1 MDLIFEI
8 SKPGRSAA
16 DVSQS
21 DVPVVSLEDVI
32 GRKYLRDDLDL
43 PEVAEIDLVRHY
55 TNLSRRNFGVDMGF
69 YPLGSCTMKY
79 NPKINENAAVLPG
92 FTNLHPEVPDEFA
105 QGSLKLM
112 FDMQRLLSDI
122 FGMADFTLQPAAG
135 AHGELTGVMII
146 KKYFEKKGQKRHLIL
161 IPDAAHGTNPASGA
175 LCGFETVTLRSN
187 TDGGVDLDHLESLM
201 TEDVAALMLTNPNTL
216 GLFERNI
223 EKVASIVHGKGGL
236 LYGDGA
242 NANAFLGKTRPGD
255 LGFDVIQ
262 LNLHKTFSTP
272 HGGGGP
278 GSGPVGVSAKLVDYL
293 PVPRIIKNSSY
304 EWPTDYSFNRDGE
317 TSYLPIPHFI
327 ANDATYAWSSDFP
340 DSIGRVRAF
349 YGNFNVIVKAYTY
362 IRSLG
367 ATGLTR
373 VTEMAVLNANYI
385 KEKLKFVYDL
395 PFDRACMHECVFSGN
410 RQVAENSVHTSD
422 IAKRLIDFGYHP
434 PTIYFP
440 LIVHEAIMIEPT
452 ETESKETLDAF
463 CNAMIAIAEE
473 ARNNPQRIKDAPL
486 STPVNRLDEVLAARK
501 PDVCWKKPSNE

>member
-1 MDLIFEI
+1 MELIFEI
-8 SKPGRSAA
+8 SRPGRSAA
-16 DVSQS
+16 NVSVS
-21 DVPVVSLEDVI
+21 DVPVIDIENVI
-32 GRKYLRDDLDL
+32 GGKYLRDDLDL

-55 TNLSRRNFGVDMGF
+55 TNLSRRNFGLDLGF

-79 NPKINENAAVLPG
+79 NPKINENVAAMPG
-92 FTNLHPEVPDEFA
+92 FTGLHPEAPDAFA
-105 QGSLKLM
+105 QGNLALM
-112 FDMQRLLSDI
+112 YDLQKLLSSI
-122 FGMADFTLQPAAG
+122 FGMAEFTLQPAAG
-135 AHGELTGVMII
+135 AHGELTGVMMI
-146 KKYFEKKGQKRHLIL
+146 KKYFEKKGEKRHLIL

-175 LCGFETVTLRSN
+175 LCGFETITLRSN
-187 TDGGVDLDHLESLM
+187 PEGGVDLEHLESLM

-223 EKVASIVHGKGGL
+223 EKVAEIVHGKGGL

-278 GSGPVGVSAKLVDYL
+278 GSGPVGVSAALVAFL
-293 PVPRIIKNSSY
+293 PVPRIVRSDSGY
-304 EWPTDYSFNRDGE
+304 G
-317 TSYLPIPHFI
+317 
-327 ANDATYAWSSDFP
+327 WSDHFP

-349 YGNFNVIVKAYTY
+349 YGNFNVMVKAYAY

-367 ATGLTR
+367 AEGLVR
-373 VTEMAVLNANYI
+373 ATEMAVLNANYI
-385 KEKLKFVYDL
+385 KEKLKPYFDL
-395 PFDRACMHECVFSGN
+395 PYDRTCMHECVFSGS
-410 RQVAENSVHTSD
+410 RQVEQNGVHTSD

-452 ETESKETLDAF
+452 ETESRETLDAF
-463 CNAMIAIAEE
+463 CEAMISIARE
-473 ARNNPQRIKDAPL
+473 AKENPQRVKDAPL
-486 STPVNRLDEVLAARK
+486 STPVSRLDEVLAARK
-501 PDVCWKKPSNE
+501 PDVCWKR

>member
-1 MDLIFEI
+1 MEFIFEI
-8 SKPGRSAA
+8 SKPGRNAVAVSA
-16 DVSQS
+16 S
-21 DVPVVSLEDVI
+21 DVPVVNIDEVI
-32 GRKYLRDDLDL
+32 GRQYLRNDLDL

-55 TNLSRRNFGVDMGF
+55 TNLSRRNFGLDLGF

-79 NPKINENAAVLPG
+79 NPKINENVAG
-92 FTNLHPEVPDEFA
+92 FAEFTGLHPAAPDAFA
-105 QGSLKLM
+105 QGNLELM
-112 FDMQRLLSDI
+112 VDMQKLLSNI
-122 FGMADFTLQPAAG
+122 FGMAEFTLQPAAG
-135 AHGELTGVMII
+135 AHGELTGIMMI
-146 KKYFEKKGQKRHLIL
+146 KKYFEKKGEKRRLIL

-175 LCGFETVTLRSN
+175 LCGFDTVTLRSN
-187 TDGGVDLDHLESLM
+187 AEGGVDLEHLESLM

-223 EKVASIVHGKGGL
+223 EKVAAIIHGKGGL

-293 PVPRIIKNSSY
+293 PVPRIIKNDSN
-304 EWPTDYSFNRDGE
+304 YS
-317 TSYLPIPHFI
+317 
-327 ANDATYAWSSDFP
+327 WSDNFP
-340 DSIGRVRAF
+340 DTIGRVRAF

-367 ATGLTR
+367 AEGLAR
-373 VTEMAVLNANYI
+373 VAEMAVLNANYI
-385 KEKLKFVYDL
+385 KEKLKPHFDLAYD
-395 PFDRACMHECVFSGN
+395 RICMHECVFSGK
-410 RQVAENSVHTSD
+410 RQVAESGVHTTD

-440 LIVHEAIMIEPT
+440 LIVPEAIMIEPT
-452 ETESKETLDAF
+452 ETESKETLDTF
-463 CNAMIAIAEE
+463 CDVMIAIARE
-473 ARNNPQRIKDAPL
+473 AKENPQRVKDAPL
-486 STPVNRLDEVLAARK
+486 STPVSRLDEVLAARK
-501 PDVCWKKPSNE
+501 PDVCWKKS

>member
-1 MDLIFEI
+1 MELIFEI

-16 DVSQS
+16 NVSAS
-21 DVPVVSLEDVI
+21 DVPVVDVDHI
-32 GRKYLRDDLDL
+32 IDRKYLRDDLDL

-55 TNLSRRNFGVDMGF
+55 TNLSRRNFGLDLGF

-79 NPKINENAAVLPG
+79 NPKINENVAAMPG
-92 FTNLHPEVPDEFA
+92 FTGVHPEAPDDFA
-105 QGSLKLM
+105 QGNLELIY
-112 FDMQRLLSDI
+112 DMQKLLSGI

-135 AHGELTGVMII
+135 AHGELTGVMMI
-146 KKYFEKKGQKRHLIL
+146 KKYFEKKGEKRHLIL

-187 TDGGVDLDHLESLM
+187 PEGGVDLEHLESLM

-223 EKVASIVHGKGGL
+223 ENVAQIIHSRGGL

-278 GSGPVGVSAKLVDYL
+278 GSGPVGVSARLMDYL
-293 PVPRIIKNSSY
+293 PVPRIVK
-304 EWPTDYSFNRDGE
+304 TDSGYG
-317 TSYLPIPHFI
+317 
-327 ANDATYAWSSDFP
+327 WSEQFP
-340 DSIGRVRAF
+340 DTIGRVRAF
-349 YGNFNVIVKAYTY
+349 YGNFNVIVKAYAY

-367 ATGLTR
+367 AEGLAR

-385 KEKLKFVYDL
+385 KEKLKPYFDL
-395 PFDRACMHECVFSGN
+395 PYDRICMHECVFSGN
-410 RQVAENSVHTSD
+410 RQVEQNGVHTSD
-422 IAKRLIDFGYHP
+422 MAKRLIDFGYHP

-463 CNAMIAIAEE
+463 CEAMISIARE
-473 ARNNPQRIKDAPL
+473 AQENPQRVKDAPL
-486 STPVNRLDEVLAARK
+486 STPVSRLDEVLAARK
-501 PDVCWKKPSNE
+501 PNVCWKR